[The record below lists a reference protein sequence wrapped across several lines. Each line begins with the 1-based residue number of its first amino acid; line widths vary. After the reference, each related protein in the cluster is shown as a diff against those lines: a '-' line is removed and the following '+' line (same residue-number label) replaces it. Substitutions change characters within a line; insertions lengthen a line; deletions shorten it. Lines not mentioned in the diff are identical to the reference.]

1 MYSVR
6 GDSFIGSTLGSCD
19 RLSAGAPRTEVT
31 YPMSVFGSE
40 SAELSPCVTPPAERA
55 SRKRTEKSKQG
66 VECDDRAP
74 RRRTLP
80 SRSYSESNCVIRR
93 VSDRLATENSP
104 CSTASRGTRTGDW
117 CTRSGRPPASGGRPS
132 RRSVRCVAH
141 AGQHDVEAVEVCT
154 RIAPLLV
161 QPLEDLVPP
170 RGPASDWRSCS
181 SVFAHGGPEAVVLV
195 TEEQPAEDAGDSS
208 TDRRPA

>member
-80 SRSYSESNCVIRR
+80 SRSHSESNCVIRR

-104 CSTASRGTRTGDW
+104 CSTASRGTKAGDW

-132 RRSVRCVAH
+132 RQICAVCGPWPASTRSRLCRCIRELPRCSYNSR
-141 AGQHDVEAVEVCT
+141 GSRT
-154 RIAPLLV
+154 
-161 QPLEDLVPP
+161 P
-170 RGPASDWRSCS
+170 RGRPRTGAVRQS
-181 SVFAHGGPEAVVLV
+181 SPTAARKRW
-195 TEEQPAEDAGDSS
+195 SW
-208 TDRRPA
+208 